1 MRSMVRRLTR
11 NAPGRMTIIDYSLIA
26 VLTAYA
32 TIQVLLVF
40 AGKAGPI

>member
-11 NAPGRMTIIDYSLIA
+11 NSPGRMTMSDYSLIA
-26 VLTAYA
+26 LLTAYA